1 MEQQNLPP
9 YVDEPDSID
18 LDSEATISHPERFD
32 LPEVEPEEFDEIY
45 GWFLS

>member
-1 MEQQNLPP
+1 METEIFQP

-18 LDSEATISHPERFD
+18 LETEVKISDPEICD
-32 LPEVEPEEFDEIY
+32 LPEVEPDEFDEIY

>member
-1 MEQQNLPP
+1 MEPQNSQP

-18 LDSEATISHPERFD
+18 LEHELTISNPERFD
-32 LPEVEPEEFDEIY
+32 LPEVDPDEFDEIY